1 MASSRRT
8 LDVDIL
14 TLRQVNIRGPN
25 NTIIPSTSVLVSDGK
40 GGTYWSQVSTIGS
53 YPSFNQLAFDS
64 NIYTATPGSTIFTL
78 SSGTGI
84 GFVGSGSNN
93 VNSIFTKAFQKF
105 LVNGQSSIT
114 AYTGNALTPTVTF
127 SSIGGLAIKTD
138 PASNVLYF
146 DGGIKSIRVLSNS
159 SSPTQIGS
167 LPITLS
173 LSTVK
178 FAGIGDIYLQT
189 VPLSNTV
196 NIGINGFTASG
207 YKDLQN
213 TILNFDSTVYSTVSS
228 LYTLK
233 TDFSTGIESLSTG
246 TAIRYQA
253 LSTFTFSNISTLSSA
268 RIHDLSTV
276 STENS
281 QGISTVS
288 TNAYQWIST
297 LSSYFY
303 QVNQSTLSTFIYK
316 ELASTTVGY
325 TSNMGTQMSS
335 LYSTLRVYGSSLLLT
350 EFLSTTSSFI
360 NYNNSIQ
367 FSSLSTTQ
375 SGLST
380 MSTTMTS
387 TFFSK
392 LLPKYNLISSLG
404 YTGSHGDHIP
414 FTYNTVTGTF
424 ATSTA
429 TLCFKDVVSSI
440 RTANTDMYIEYNPV
454 LLLPMASNW
463 FIPAQTLY
471 TNITY
476 EDGSIMDSSVFQD
489 TLQLDQFAPSV
500 GASALLS
507 NLYSKSMKLRLD
519 ADFIL
524 QNGGGV
530 YTIYHYSDTI
540 ASNIYNL
547 GTNSNSTLHNRTSLK
562 NSLFLNLFTND

>member
-25 NTIIPSTSVLVSDGK
+25 NSIIPSTSVLVSDGK
-40 GGTYWSQVSTIGS
+40 GGTYWSPVSTIGS
-53 YPSFNQLAFDS
+53 YPSFNQLAFNS

-93 VNSIFTKAFQKF
+93 VNSIYTKAFQTF
-105 LVNGQSSIT
+105 AVNGQSSIT
-114 AYTGNALTPTVTF
+114 AYTGNTLTPTVTF
-127 SSIGGLAIKTD
+127 SSIGGLTIKTD
-138 PASNVLYF
+138 PASNILYF

-178 FAGIGDIYLQT
+178 FAGLGDIYLQT
-189 VPLSNTV
+189 VPISNTV

-207 YKDLQN
+207 YKDLQY

-233 TDFSTGIESLSTG
+233 TDFSTGIESLSSG
-246 TAIRYQA
+246 TAIQYQA

-276 STENS
+276 SCING

-288 TNAYQWIST
+288 TNAYQWISS

-303 QVNQSTLSTFIYK
+303 QVNQSTLSTFIYGQ
-316 ELASTTVGY
+316 LGSTTVGF
-325 TSNMGTQMSS
+325 TSNMGYQMSS

-367 FSSLSTTQ
+367 FSSFSTTQ
-375 SGLST
+375 SALST

-392 LLPKYNLISSLG
+392 LLPKYNLISSIG
-404 YTGSHGDHIP
+404 YTGNHGDHIP
-414 FTYNTVTGTF
+414 FTYNTVTGAFT
-424 ATSTA
+424 TSTA
-429 TLCFKDVVSSI
+429 TLSFKGVVSSI

-454 LLLPMASNW
+454 LLLPMACNW

-471 TNITY
+471 TGIKY
-476 EDGSIMDSSVFQD
+476 EDGTVMDSAVFQD
-489 TLQLDQFAPSV
+489 TFQMDQFAPSA

-507 NLYSKSMKLRLD
+507 NLYSKPMKLRLD
-519 ADFIL
+519 TNFIL
-524 QNGGGV
+524 QNGGGI
-530 YTIYHYSDTI
+530 YTIYHYSDTL
-540 ASNIYNL
+540 ASNIYHL
-547 GTNSNSTLHNRTSLK
+547 GTQSNSTLHIRTSLK

>member
-25 NTIIPSTSVLVSDGK
+25 NSIIPSTSVLVSDGK
-40 GGTYWSQVSTIGS
+40 GGTYWSPVSTIGS
-53 YPSFNQLAFDS
+53 YPSFNQLAFNS

-93 VNSIFTKAFQKF
+93 VNSIYTKAFQTF
-105 LVNGQSSIT
+105 LVDGQSSIT
-114 AYTGNALTPTVTF
+114 AFTGNTLTPTVTF
-127 SSIGGLAIKTD
+127 SSIGGLTIKTD
-138 PASNVLYF
+138 PASNILYF

-178 FAGIGDIYLQT
+178 FAGLGDIYLQT

-207 YKDLQN
+207 YKDLQY

-233 TDFSTGIESLSTG
+233 TDFSTGIESLSSG
-246 TAIRYQA
+246 TASRYQA

-276 STENS
+276 SCMNG

-303 QVNQSTLSTFIYK
+303 QVNQSTLSTFIYGQ
-316 ELASTTVGY
+316 LGSTTIGF
-325 TSNMGTQMSS
+325 TSNMGYQMSS

-375 SGLST
+375 SALST

-387 TFFSK
+387 TFFSR

-404 YTGSHGDHIP
+404 YTGKHGDNIT
-414 FTYNTVTGTF
+414 FTYNTVAGTF
-424 ATSTA
+424 TTSTV

-454 LLLPMASNW
+454 LILPMACNW

-471 TNITY
+471 TGIKY
-476 EDGSIMDSSVFQD
+476 EDGTVMDSAVFQD
-489 TLQLDQFAPSV
+489 TFQMDQFGPSI

-507 NLYSKSMKLRLD
+507 NLYSKPMKLRLD
-519 ADFIL
+519 SEFIL
-524 QNGGGV
+524 QNGGGI
-530 YTIYHYSDTI
+530 YTIYHYSDTL
-540 ASNIYNL
+540 ASNIYHL
-547 GTNSNSTLHNRTSLK
+547 GTQSNSTLHIRTSLK